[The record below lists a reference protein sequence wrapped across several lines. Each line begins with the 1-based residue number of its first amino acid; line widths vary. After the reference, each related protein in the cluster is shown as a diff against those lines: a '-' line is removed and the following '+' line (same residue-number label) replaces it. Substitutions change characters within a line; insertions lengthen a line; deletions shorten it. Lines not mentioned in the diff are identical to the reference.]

1 MQTELRLRKAVDAL
15 LDSYHSHPEIQSIG
29 CSGLPA
35 RESIV
40 QLANDLQ
47 VLLFPGLL
55 RQEQL
60 DAISLPYWLGQKS
73 ASIFYRL
80 RDYLEQ
86 VICWQSRQEGLPQ
99 PPPGACSER
108 AEEISLNLL
117 ETLPEMREVLAED
130 VEATFEVTQPPMI
143 VRKSF
148 WPTLEYTPLAFTGLP
163 TSSTT
168 MKFR

>member
-80 RDYLEQ
+80 SDL
-86 VICWQSRQEGLPQ
+86 
-99 PPPGACSER
+99 
-108 AEEISLNLL
+108 SL
-117 ETLPEMREVLAED
+117 
-130 VEATFEVTQPPMI
+130 I
-143 VRKSF
+143 HI
-148 WPTLEYTPLAFTGLP
+148 
-163 TSSTT
+163 
-168 MKFR
+168 

>member
-1 MQTELRLRKAVDAL
+1 MDAL

-35 RESIV
+35 RERASSSWPMIYK
-40 QLANDLQ
+40 

-55 RQEQL
+55 GQEQL

-86 VICWQSRQEGLPQ
+86 VICWQSRQEDYPNHRQ
-99 PPPGACSER
+99 KTCSER
-108 AEEISLNLL
+108 AEAISLNLL

-130 VEATFEVTQPPMI
+130 VEATFAGDQPLMI
-143 VRKSF
+143 VEKSF
-148 WPTLEYTPLAFTGLP
+148 WPILEYTPAAFTGLL
-163 TSSTT
+163 TSLQL
-168 MKFR
+168 

>member
-35 RESIV
+35 RENII

-47 VLLFPGLL
+47 VLLFPGLF

-73 ASIFYRL
+73 ASVFYRL

-86 VICWQSRQEGLPQ
+86 MICWQRRQEGLPR
-99 PPPGACSER
+99 PPAGDCSER

-117 ETLPEMREVLAED
+117 ETLPEIREVLAED
-130 VEATFEVTQPPMI
+130 WQMMGQLPK
-143 VRKSF
+143 RLSF
-148 WPTLEYTPLAFTGLP
+148 VSTLQKICQQGSCRTHTLELQ
-163 TSSTT
+163 
-168 MKFR
+168 